1 MPRHTPRSRSF
12 TASLPTMTPHA
23 AIRRNTENF
32 HERSGRGVTATGS
45 GAVHLSVGCA
55 VARGSELG
63 AAMHSYDYWLILAF
77 FALVLIPAPFLGRFY
92 YKVMEG
98 QRTWLSPILGPVER
112 GCYRVAGVDPQA
124 EQSWQKYTLAL
135 LAFNL
140 AGFLLLFAILLFQDH
155 LPLNPQNLPGQEWT
169 LAFNTAVSFM
179 TNTNWQSYSG
189 EASLSYLS
197 QMAGLTVQN
206 FVSAATGLAVLVAL
220 CRGISR
226 RSTATLGNFWVDM
239 TRATLYGL
247 LPMCLVLALFLVW
260 QGVPQTFAHYVNA
273 VTMQGVDQVIPL
285 GPAASQIAI
294 KQLGT
299 NGGGFFGVNSAH
311 PFEDPTAWANLF
323 ELSAIILIPVALVFT
338 FGHYV
343 KDLRQS
349 RAILGC
355 MLALFLI
362 GGATSLWAE
371 YQPNP
376 TLNNPAVE
384 QTAPLEGKE
393 ARFGTTGTVLWS
405 VTTTAASNGSVN
417 GMHDSLN
424 PLSGMVALVNM
435 MVGEVI
441 FGGVGA
447 GLYGMLLNVLIAV
460 FAAGLPGPAGAISNP
475 GPHGFSQLLYAYT
488 SASANNGSAFGGLS
502 ANTPFHNLMLGLGM
516 LIGRFG
522 YILPVLALAGSL
534 AMKKTAP
541 IGQNSFPTHGPLF
554 VTLLTVTI
562 LLVGGLTFLP
572 TLALGPIAEHLSMGF

>member
-1 MPRHTPRSRSF
+1 
-12 TASLPTMTPHA
+12 
-23 AIRRNTENF
+23 
-32 HERSGRGVTATGS
+32 
-45 GAVHLSVGCA
+45 
-55 VARGSELG
+55 
-63 AAMHSYDYWLILAF
+63 MHSYDYGLILAF
-77 FALVLIPAPFLGRFY
+77 FALVLLPAPWLGRFY

-98 QRTWLSPILGPVER
+98 QRTWLSPVLGPVEKI
-112 GCYRVAGVDPQA
+112 CYRIAGVDPA
-124 EQSWQKYTLAL
+124 TEQSWQKYTLAL
-135 LAFNL
+135 LVFNL
-140 AGFLLLFAILLFQDH
+140 MGFVLLFAILLFQQY
-155 LPLNPQNLPGQEWT
+155 LPLNPQQLPGQEWT
-169 LAFNTAVSFM
+169 QAFNTAVSFV

-189 EASLSYLS
+189 EATLSYFS

-226 RSTATLGNFWVDM
+226 RSAHTLGNFWVDM

-247 LPMCLVLALFLVW
+247 LPLCLVLALFLVW
-260 QGVPQTFAHYVNA
+260 QGVPQTFAHYVHA
-273 VTMQGVDQVIPL
+273 VTMQGTDQVIPL

-294 KQLGT
+294 QQLGT

-311 PFEDPTAWANLF
+311 PFENPSAWSNLF
-323 ELSAIILIPVALVFT
+323 ELASIILIPVALVFT

-349 RAILGC
+349 RAIIAC

-362 GGATSLWAE
+362 GGGTALYAE

-376 TLNNPAVE
+376 ALNSPLVE
-384 QTAPLEGKE
+384 QSAPLEGKE
-393 ARFGTTGTVLWS
+393 ARFGTTGSVLWTE
-405 VTTTAASNGSVN
+405 TTTSASNGSVN
-417 GMHDSLN
+417 AMHDSLN
-424 PLSGMVALVNM
+424 PLTGMVALVNM

-460 FAAGLPGPAGAISNP
+460 FLAGLMIGRTPEYLGKKLQAREVQLLVVTLLVMPVGVLVLGSIAAVLPGAVASVSNP
-475 GPHGFSQLLYAYT
+475 GPHGFSQVLYAFT
-488 SASANNGSAFGGLS
+488 SASANNGSAFAGLN
-502 ANTPFHNLMLGLGM
+502 ANTPFYNLMLGLGM

-534 AMKKTAP
+534 AIKKSAP
-541 IGQNSFPTHGPLF
+541 IGQDSFPTHGPLF
-554 VTLLTVTI
+554 VALLTVTI

-572 TLALGPIAEHLSMGF
+572 TLALGPIAEQLTQGF

>member
-1 MPRHTPRSRSF
+1 
-12 TASLPTMTPHA
+12 
-23 AIRRNTENF
+23 
-32 HERSGRGVTATGS
+32 
-45 GAVHLSVGCA
+45 
-55 VARGSELG
+55 
-63 AAMHSYDYWLILAF
+63 MHSYDYALVLAF
-77 FALVLIPAPFLGRFY
+77 FALVLLPAPWLGRFY

-98 QRTWLSPILGPVER
+98 QRTWLTPVVGPVEKL
-112 GCYRVAGVDPQA
+112 CYRVAGVDPSR
-124 EQSWQKYTLAL
+124 EQSWRQYALAL
-135 LAFNL
+135 LMFNL
-140 AGFLLLFAILLFQDH
+140 AGFLLLFSVLVFQQY
-155 LPLNPQNLPGQEWT
+155 LPLNPQQLPGQEWT
-169 LAFNTAVSFM
+169 QAFNTAVSFV

-226 RSTATLGNFWVDM
+226 RSASTLGNFWADM

-247 LPMCLVLALFLVW
+247 LPLCLLLAVFLVW
-260 QGVPQTFAHYVNA
+260 QGVPQTFSHYVNA
-273 VTMQGVDQVIPL
+273 VTMQGADQVIPL

-311 PFEDPTAWANLF
+311 PFENPTAWSNLF
-323 ELSAIILIPVALVFT
+323 ELASIILIPVALVFT

-349 RAILGC
+349 RAIIAC

-362 GGATSLWAE
+362 GGGTALYAE

-376 TLNNPAVE
+376 ALNSPLVE
-384 QTAPLEGKE
+384 QSAPLEGKE
-393 ARFGTTGTVLWS
+393 VRFGTTGTVLWAE
-405 VTTTAASNGSVN
+405 TTTAASNGSVN
-417 GMHDSLN
+417 GMHDSLT

-460 FAAGLPGPAGAISNP
+460 FLAGLMIGRTPQYLGKKLQAKEVQWLVITLLVMPIGVLVLGAVAAVLPSAVASVSNP
-475 GPHGFSQLLYAYT
+475 GPHGFSQILYAFT
-488 SASANNGSAFGGLS
+488 SASANNGSAFAGLN
-502 ANTPFHNLMLGLGM
+502 ANTPFYNLMLGMGM

-534 AMKKTAP
+534 ALKKTAP
-541 IGQNSFPTHGPLF
+541 IDQNSFPTHGPLF
-554 VTLLTVTI
+554 VALLTMTI

-572 TLALGPIAEHLSMGF
+572 TLALGPIAEQLTPGF

>member
-1 MPRHTPRSRSF
+1 M
-12 TASLPTMTPHA
+12 
-23 AIRRNTENF
+23 
-32 HERSGRGVTATGS
+32 
-45 GAVHLSVGCA
+45 HL
-55 VARGSELG
+55 
-63 AAMHSYDYWLILAF
+63 YDYALIIAF

-92 YKVMEG
+92 YRVMEG
-98 QRTWLSPILGPVER
+98 QRTWLSPVLQPVEN
-112 GCYRVAGVDPQA
+112 GCYRLAGIDPKA
-124 EQSWQKYTLAL
+124 EQSWQRYALAL

-140 AGFLLLFAILLFQDH
+140 AGFGLLFAILLLQGY
-155 LPLNPQNLPGQEWT
+155 LPLNPQQLPGQEWT

-179 TNTNWQSYSG
+179 ANTNWQAYSG

-220 CRGISR
+220 CRGIGR
-226 RSTATLGNFWVDM
+226 RSASTLGNFWVDM

-247 LPMCLVLALFLVW
+247 LPLSIVLALLLVA
-260 QGVPQTFAHYVNA
+260 QGVPQTFAHYVDA
-273 VTMQGVDQVIPL
+273 VTWQGAQQSIPL

-311 PFEDPTAWANLF
+311 PFENPTALSNLF
-323 ELSAIILIPVALVFT
+323 ELVSIILIPAALVFT

-349 RAILGC
+349 RAIIAC

-362 GGATSLWAE
+362 GGAVSLYAE

-376 TLNNPAVE
+376 AVVSAQVE

-393 ARFGTTGTVLWS
+393 SRFGTTASVLWS

-417 GMHDSLN
+417 AMHDSLN

-435 MVGEVI
+435 MLGEVI

-460 FAAGLPGPAGAISNP
+460 FLAGLMIGRTPEYLGKKLQAREVQLLVASLLVMPVGVLVLGAIAASLPGPAAAVSNP
-475 GPHGFSQLLYAYT
+475 GAHGFSQLLYAYT
-488 SASANNGSAFGGLS
+488 SASANNGSAFAGFG

-534 AMKKTAP
+534 ALKKTAP
-541 IGQNSFPTHGPLF
+541 VNANSFPTHGPLF

>member
-1 MPRHTPRSRSF
+1 
-12 TASLPTMTPHA
+12 
-23 AIRRNTENF
+23 
-32 HERSGRGVTATGS
+32 
-45 GAVHLSVGCA
+45 
-55 VARGSELG
+55 
-63 AAMHSYDYWLILAF
+63 MHSYDYGLILAF
-77 FALVLIPAPFLGRFY
+77 FALVLLPAPWLGRFY

-98 QRTWLSPILGPVER
+98 QRTWLTPVFGPVEKV
-112 GCYRVAGVDPQA
+112 CYRIAGVDPGI

-135 LAFNL
+135 LVFNL
-140 AGFLLLFAILLFQDH
+140 MGFVLLFAILLFQQY
-155 LPLNPQNLPGQEWT
+155 LPLNPQQLPGQEWT
-169 LAFNTAVSFM
+169 QAFNTAVSFV

-189 EASLSYLS
+189 EASLSYFS

-226 RSTATLGNFWVDM
+226 RSAHTLGNFWVDM

-247 LPMCLVLALFLVW
+247 LPLCVVLALFLVW

-273 VTMQGVDQVIPL
+273 VTQQGVDQVIPL

-311 PFEDPTAWANLF
+311 PFENPTAWSNLF
-323 ELSAIILIPVALVFT
+323 ELASIILIPVALVFT

-349 RAILGC
+349 RAIVAC

-362 GGATSLWAE
+362 GGGTALYAE

-376 TLNNPAVE
+376 ALNSPLVE
-384 QTAPLEGKE
+384 QAAPLEGKE
-393 ARFGTTGTVLWS
+393 VRFGTTGTVLWTE
-405 VTTTAASNGSVN
+405 TTTSASNGSVN

-424 PLSGMVALVNM
+424 PLTGMVALVNM

-460 FAAGLPGPAGAISNP
+460 FLAGLMIGRTPEYLGKKLQAREVQLLVVTLLVMPVGVLVLGSIAAVLPSAVASVSNP
-475 GPHGFSQLLYAYT
+475 GPHGFSQVLYAFT
-488 SASANNGSAFGGLS
+488 SASANNGSAFAGLN
-502 ANTPFHNLMLGLGM
+502 ANTPFYNLMLGLGM

-534 AMKKTAP
+534 ALKKTAP
-541 IGQNSFPTHGPLF
+541 IGQDSFPTHGPLF
-554 VTLLTVTI
+554 VALLTMTI

-572 TLALGPIAEHLSMGF
+572 TLALGPIAEQLTLGF

>member
-1 MPRHTPRSRSF
+1 
-12 TASLPTMTPHA
+12 
-23 AIRRNTENF
+23 
-32 HERSGRGVTATGS
+32 
-45 GAVHLSVGCA
+45 
-55 VARGSELG
+55 
-63 AAMHSYDYWLILAF
+63 MHSYDYLLILAF
-77 FALVLIPAPFLGRFY
+77 FVLVLLPAPWLGRFY
-92 YKVMEG
+92 YRVMEG
-98 QRTWLSPILGPVER
+98 ERTFLSPVLGPVER
-112 GCYRVAGVDPQA
+112 ICYRLSGVDPQT
-124 EQSWQKYTLAL
+124 EQSWKIYALAL

-140 AGFLLLFAILLFQDH
+140 AGFLLLFAILLFQGA
-155 LPLNPQNLPGQEWT
+155 LPLNPQQLPGMEWS
-169 LAFNTAVSFM
+169 LAFNTAMSFV
-179 TNTNWQSYSG
+179 TNTNWQNYSG

-206 FVSAATGLAVLVAL
+206 FVSAATGIAVLVAF

-226 RSTATLGNFWVDM
+226 RSTQHLGNFWADM

-247 LPMCLVLALFLVW
+247 LPLCLVLALFLVW
-260 QGVPQTFAHYVNA
+260 QGVPQTFAHYVDA
-273 VTMQGVDQVIPL
+273 VTLQGANQSIPL

-311 PFEDPTAWANLF
+311 PFENPTAWSNLF
-323 ELSAIILIPVALVFT
+323 ELVSIILIPVALVFT
-338 FGHYV
+338 FGNYV
-343 KDLRQS
+343 KDMRQS
-349 RAILGC
+349 KAIIAC
-355 MLALFLI
+355 MLTLFLI
-362 GGATSLWAE
+362 GGATAMWAE

-376 TLNNPAVE
+376 TLNIASVE
-384 QTAPLEGKE
+384 QAAPMEGKE
-393 ARFGTTGTVLWS
+393 TRFGTSGTVLWAA
-405 VTTTAASNGSVN
+405 TTTAASNGSVN

-424 PLSGMVALVNM
+424 PLTGMVALVNM

-460 FAAGLPGPAGAISNP
+460 FLAGLMIGRTPEYLGKKLQAREVKLLVATLLVMPVGVLVFGALAASLPGPMASVSNP

-488 SASANNGSAFGGLS
+488 SASANNGSAFGGFS
-502 ANTPFHNLMLGLGM
+502 ANTLFHNLMLGLSM
-516 LIGRFG
+516 LLGRFG

-541 IGQNSFPTHGPLF
+541 QGQDSFPTHGVLF

>member
-1 MPRHTPRSRSF
+1 
-12 TASLPTMTPHA
+12 
-23 AIRRNTENF
+23 
-32 HERSGRGVTATGS
+32 
-45 GAVHLSVGCA
+45 
-55 VARGSELG
+55 
-63 AAMHSYDYWLILAF
+63 MHSYDYALILAF
-77 FALVLIPAPFLGRFY
+77 FALVLVPAPFLGRFY

-98 QRTWLSPILGPVER
+98 QRTWLTPVFGPVEKV
-112 GCYRVAGVDPQA
+112 CYRVAGVDPDT

-140 AGFLLLFAILLFQDH
+140 AGFVLLFAILLLQQY
-155 LPLNPQNLPGQEWT
+155 LPLNPQQLPGQEWT
-169 LAFNTAVSFM
+169 QAFNTAVSFV

-189 EASLSYLS
+189 EASLSYFS

-206 FVSAATGLAVLVAL
+206 FVSAAIGLAVLVAL

-226 RSTATLGNFWVDM
+226 RSAHTLGNFWVDM

-247 LPMCLVLALFLVW
+247 LPLCVVLALFLVW

-273 VTMQGVDQVIPL
+273 VTLQGVDQVIPL

-311 PFEDPTAWANLF
+311 PFENPTAWSNLF
-323 ELSAIILIPVALVFT
+323 ELASIILIPVALVFT

-349 RAILGC
+349 RAIVAC

-362 GGATSLWAE
+362 GGGTALYAE

-376 TLNNPAVE
+376 ALNSPLVE
-384 QTAPLEGKE
+384 QSAPLEGKE
-393 ARFGTTGTVLWS
+393 ARFGTTGSVLWTE
-405 VTTTAASNGSVN
+405 TTTSASNGSVN
-417 GMHDSLN
+417 AMHDSLN
-424 PLSGMVALVNM
+424 PLTGMVALINM

-460 FAAGLPGPAGAISNP
+460 FLAGLMIGRTPEYLGKKLQAREVQLLVVTLLVMPVGVLVLGSIAAVLPSAVASVSNP
-475 GPHGFSQLLYAYT
+475 GPHGFSQVLYAFT
-488 SASANNGSAFGGLS
+488 SASANNGSAFAGLN
-502 ANTPFHNLMLGLGM
+502 ANTPFYNLMLGLGM

-534 AMKKTAP
+534 ALKKSAP

-554 VTLLTVTI
+554 VALLTVTI

-572 TLALGPIAEHLSMGF
+572 TLALGPIAEHLTLGF

>member
-1 MPRHTPRSRSF
+1 
-12 TASLPTMTPHA
+12 
-23 AIRRNTENF
+23 
-32 HERSGRGVTATGS
+32 
-45 GAVHLSVGCA
+45 
-55 VARGSELG
+55 
-63 AAMHSYDYWLILAF
+63 MHSYDYGLILAF
-77 FALVLIPAPFLGRFY
+77 FALVLLPAPWLGRFY
-92 YKVMEG
+92 YKVMED
-98 QRTWLSPILGPVER
+98 QRTWLSPVLGPVEKI
-112 GCYRVAGVDPQA
+112 CYRIAGVDPA
-124 EQSWQKYTLAL
+124 TEQSWQKYTLAL
-135 LAFNL
+135 LVFNL
-140 AGFLLLFAILLFQDH
+140 MGFVLLFAILLFQQY
-155 LPLNPQNLPGQEWT
+155 LPLNPQQLPGQEWT
-169 LAFNTAVSFM
+169 QAFNTAVSFV

-189 EASLSYLS
+189 EATLSYFS

-226 RSTATLGNFWVDM
+226 RSAHTLGNFWVDM

-247 LPMCLVLALFLVW
+247 LPLCLVLALLLVW

-273 VTMQGVDQVIPL
+273 VTMQGTDQVIPL

-311 PFEDPTAWANLF
+311 PFENPSAWSNLF
-323 ELSAIILIPVALVFT
+323 ELASIILIPVALVFT

-349 RAILGC
+349 RAIIAC

-362 GGATSLWAE
+362 GGGTALYAE

-376 TLNNPAVE
+376 ALNSPLVE
-384 QTAPLEGKE
+384 QSAPLEGKE
-393 ARFGTTGTVLWS
+393 ARFGTTGSVLWTE
-405 VTTTAASNGSVN
+405 TTTSASNGSVN
-417 GMHDSLN
+417 AMHDSLN
-424 PLSGMVALVNM
+424 PLTGMVALVNM

-460 FAAGLPGPAGAISNP
+460 FLAGLMIGRTPEYLGKKLQAREVQLLVVTLLVMPVGVLVLGSIAAVLPGAVASVSNP
-475 GPHGFSQLLYAYT
+475 GPHGFSQVLYAFT
-488 SASANNGSAFGGLS
+488 SASANNGSAFAGLN
-502 ANTPFHNLMLGLGM
+502 ANTPFYNLMLGLGM

-534 AMKKTAP
+534 AIKKSAP
-541 IGQNSFPTHGPLF
+541 IGQDSFPTHGPLF
-554 VTLLTVTI
+554 VALLTVTI

-572 TLALGPIAEHLSMGF
+572 TLALGPIAEQLTQGF

>member
-1 MPRHTPRSRSF
+1 
-12 TASLPTMTPHA
+12 
-23 AIRRNTENF
+23 
-32 HERSGRGVTATGS
+32 
-45 GAVHLSVGCA
+45 
-55 VARGSELG
+55 
-63 AAMHSYDYWLILAF
+63 MHSYDYALVLAF
-77 FALVLIPAPFLGRFY
+77 FALVLLPAPSLGRFY

-98 QRTWLSPILGPVER
+98 QRTWLTPVVGPVEKL
-112 GCYRVAGVDPQA
+112 CYRVAGVDPSR
-124 EQSWQKYTLAL
+124 EQSWRQYALAL
-135 LAFNL
+135 LMFNL
-140 AGFLLLFAILLFQDH
+140 AGFLLLFSVLVFQQY
-155 LPLNPQNLPGQEWT
+155 LPLNPQQLPGQEWT
-169 LAFNTAVSFM
+169 QAFNTAVSFV

-226 RSTATLGNFWVDM
+226 RSASTLGNFWADM

-247 LPMCLVLALFLVW
+247 LPLCLLLALFLVW
-260 QGVPQTFAHYVNA
+260 QGVPQTFSHYVNA
-273 VTMQGVDQVIPL
+273 VTMQGADQVIPL

-311 PFEDPTAWANLF
+311 PFENPTAWSNLF
-323 ELSAIILIPVALVFT
+323 ELASIILIPVALVFT

-349 RAILGC
+349 RAIIAC

-362 GGATSLWAE
+362 GGGTALYAE

-376 TLNNPAVE
+376 ALNSPLVE
-384 QTAPLEGKE
+384 QSAPLEGKE
-393 ARFGTTGTVLWS
+393 VRFGTTGTVLWAE
-405 VTTTAASNGSVN
+405 TTTAASNGSVN
-417 GMHDSLN
+417 GMHDSLT

-460 FAAGLPGPAGAISNP
+460 FLAGLMIGRTPQYLGKKLQAKEVQWLVITLLVMPVGVLVLGAVAAVLPSAVASVSNP
-475 GPHGFSQLLYAYT
+475 GPHGFSQILYAFT
-488 SASANNGSAFGGLS
+488 SASANNGSAFAGLN
-502 ANTPFHNLMLGLGM
+502 ANTPFYNLMLGLGM

-534 AMKKTAP
+534 ALKKTAP
-541 IGQNSFPTHGPLF
+541 IDQNSFPTHGPLF
-554 VTLLTVTI
+554 VALLTMTI

-572 TLALGPIAEHLSMGF
+572 TLALGPIAEQLTPGF

>member
-1 MPRHTPRSRSF
+1 
-12 TASLPTMTPHA
+12 
-23 AIRRNTENF
+23 
-32 HERSGRGVTATGS
+32 
-45 GAVHLSVGCA
+45 
-55 VARGSELG
+55 
-63 AAMHSYDYWLILAF
+63 MHGYDYGLILGF

-92 YKVMEG
+92 YRVMEG
-98 QRTWLSPILGPVER
+98 QRTWLSPVLGPVER
-112 GCYRVAGVDPQA
+112 CCYKVAGVDSTT

-140 AGFLLLFAILLFQDH
+140 AGFALLFAVLLLQGH
-155 LPLNPQNLPGQEWT
+155 LPLNTENLPGMEWT
-169 LAFNTAVSFM
+169 QAFNTAVSFM

-197 QMAGLTVQN
+197 QMIGLTVQN

-220 CRGISR
+220 CRGIGRKSA
-226 RSTATLGNFWVDM
+226 TTLGNFWVDM

-247 LPMCLVLALFLVW
+247 LPLCLLLALFLVW
-260 QGVPQTFAHYVNA
+260 QGVPQTFAHYVRG

-311 PFEDPTAWANLF
+311 PFENPTAWTNLF
-323 ELSAIILIPVALVFT
+323 EVASIILIPAALVFT

-349 RAILGC
+349 RAIIAC

-376 TLNNPAVE
+376 ALDDAAVE

-393 ARFGTTGTVLWS
+393 ARFGTTATVLWS

-417 GMHDSLN
+417 AMHDSLN

-460 FAAGLPGPAGAISNP
+460 FLAGLMIGRTPEYLGKKLGAREVQLLVVTLLVMPVSVLVLGAIAASLPGPAAAVSNP

-488 SASANNGSAFGGLS
+488 SAGANNGSAFAGFG

-534 AMKKTAP
+534 ALKKTAP

-572 TLALGPIAEHLSMGF
+572 TLALGPIAEHLSLGF

>member
-1 MPRHTPRSRSF
+1 
-12 TASLPTMTPHA
+12 
-23 AIRRNTENF
+23 
-32 HERSGRGVTATGS
+32 
-45 GAVHLSVGCA
+45 
-55 VARGSELG
+55 
-63 AAMHSYDYWLILAF
+63 MHSYDYGLILAF
-77 FALVLIPAPFLGRFY
+77 FALVLLPAPWLGRFY

-98 QRTWLSPILGPVER
+98 QRTWLSPVLGPVEKI
-112 GCYRVAGVDPQA
+112 CYRIAGVDPA
-124 EQSWQKYTLAL
+124 TEQSWQKYTLAL
-135 LAFNL
+135 LVFNL
-140 AGFLLLFAILLFQDH
+140 MGFVLLFAILLFQQY
-155 LPLNPQNLPGQEWT
+155 LPLNPQQLPGQEWT
-169 LAFNTAVSFM
+169 QAFNTAVSFV

-189 EASLSYLS
+189 EATLSYFS

-226 RSTATLGNFWVDM
+226 RSAHTLGNFWVDM

-247 LPMCLVLALFLVW
+247 LPLCLVLALLLVW

-273 VTMQGVDQVIPL
+273 VTMQGTDQVIPL

-311 PFEDPTAWANLF
+311 PFENPSAWSNLF
-323 ELSAIILIPVALVFT
+323 ELASIILIPVALVFT

-349 RAILGC
+349 RAIIAC

-362 GGATSLWAE
+362 GGGTALYAE

-376 TLNNPAVE
+376 ALNSPLVE
-384 QTAPLEGKE
+384 QSAPLEGKE
-393 ARFGTTGTVLWS
+393 ARFGTTGSVLWTE
-405 VTTTAASNGSVN
+405 TTTSASNGSVN
-417 GMHDSLN
+417 AMHDSLN
-424 PLSGMVALVNM
+424 PLTGMVALLNM

-460 FAAGLPGPAGAISNP
+460 FLAGLMIGRTPEYLGKKLQAREVQLLVVTLLVMPVGVLVLGSIAAVLPGAVASVSNP
-475 GPHGFSQLLYAYT
+475 GPHGFSQVLYAFT
-488 SASANNGSAFGGLS
+488 SASANNGSAFAGLN
-502 ANTPFHNLMLGLGM
+502 ANTPFYNLMLGLGM

-534 AMKKTAP
+534 AIKKSAP
-541 IGQNSFPTHGPLF
+541 IGQDSFPTHGPLF
-554 VTLLTVTI
+554 VALLTVTI

-572 TLALGPIAEHLSMGF
+572 TLALGPIAEQLTQGF